1 MLSGLTSINSD
12 FDQWHVRKQGLKT
25 THSWIV
31 EERIVERSTCFDII
45 RWNNYLNKNGDPKL
59 RGKLV
64 PKMSPGTFLLVPIYF
79 SGTFL
84 VVPKSFKRL
93 VMGPVWWSLL
103 QWFPSEVEHSSTKI
117 NWIPVLLKFLID
129 TNNLDL
135 FVIRKLIF
143 FFIKKRIT

>member
-1 MLSGLTSINSD
+1 VLRLISFISIAEYHCLRKKRFKND
-12 FDQWHVRKQGLKT
+12 FKMYLNHLLI
-25 THSWIV
+25 H
-31 EERIVERSTCFDII
+31 II